1 MPIKYIPLFFA
12 ALLFSCVQPIE
23 NFVQKDSN
31 SYMTIEADISDDPEL
46 CKVRITG
53 SANRILSVLAQPV
66 TKAEV
71 YIMDNNGV
79 KTVFKEV
86 VNPLGVYLP
95 PAGFKGKVGG
105 SYKLFVRTL
114 VGDQYESSVE
124 TMKAVPEIENTIV
137 RFEALE
143 QYAKVDPRRAGF
155 TVYLDFKDLPTEG
168 DYYMWNWK
176 HYEETQ
182 FCATCTDGARFDF
195 VRTLDCVAPRFR
207 NNQILNY
214 RCNGN
219 CWDITTNNDLNIFA
233 DVLTNGQRV
242 VGRQV
247 ARLPFDGYGSY
258 YFRLE
263 QRSVTKNTYN
273 FYQSLISSVQSS
285 GSLFDV
291 PAETRFSLNIK
302 SVTKPSERV
311 LGIFNVF
318 SVRKRIFNI
327 DRTTNIPGGYTPI
340 TFPIPGETYACPPGT
355 ANCQDKTPC
364 IEGPTRTKITPEGW
378 VFR

>member
-1 MPIKYIPLFFA
+1 
-12 ALLFSCVQPIE
+12 
-23 NFVQKDSN
+23 
-31 SYMTIEADISDDPEL
+31 MTIEADISDDPEL
-46 CKVRITG
+46 CKIRITG

-71 YIMDNNGV
+71 YVMDNNGV
-79 KTVFKEV
+79 KTVFKEAV
-86 VNPLGVYLP
+86 KPLGTYLP

-168 DYYMWNWK
+168 DYYMWNWR
-176 HYEETQ
+176 HYEKTQ
-182 FCATCTDGARFDF
+182 FCATCTDGGRFDF
-195 VRTLDCVAPRFR
+195 VRTLDCVTPRFPSTA
-207 NNQILNY
+207 ILNY
-214 RCNGN
+214 RCDGN
-219 CWDITTNNDLNIFA
+219 CWDVTTNNDLNVFA

-302 SVTKPSERV
+302 SITKPSERV

-327 DRTTNIPGGYTPI
+327 DRTKNIPDGYTPI
-340 TFPIPGETYACPPGT
+340 TFPIPGDTYACPPGT
-355 ANCQDKTPC
+355 TNCQDKTPC
-364 IEGPTRTKITPEGW
+364 VEGPTRTKITPEGW
-378 VFR
+378 VFQ

>member
-86 VNPLGVYLP
+86 VKPLGVYLP

-114 VGDQYESSVE
+114 VGDQYESTVE

-137 RFEALE
+137 RFEAFE

-155 TVYLDFKDLPTEG
+155 TVLP
-168 DYYMWNWK
+168 
-176 HYEETQ
+176 
-182 FCATCTDGARFDF
+182 
-195 VRTLDCVAPRFR
+195 
-207 NNQILNY
+207 
-214 RCNGN
+214 
-219 CWDITTNNDLNIFA
+219 
-233 DVLTNGQRV
+233 
-242 VGRQV
+242 
-247 ARLPFDGYGSY
+247 
-258 YFRLE
+258 
-263 QRSVTKNTYN
+263 
-273 FYQSLISSVQSS
+273 
-285 GSLFDV
+285 
-291 PAETRFSLNIK
+291 
-302 SVTKPSERV
+302 
-311 LGIFNVF
+311 
-318 SVRKRIFNI
+318 
-327 DRTTNIPGGYTPI
+327 
-340 TFPIPGETYACPPGT
+340 
-355 ANCQDKTPC
+355 
-364 IEGPTRTKITPEGW
+364 PTR
-378 VFR
+378 